1 MDAQSRLIA
10 KRYALAYFDANKDI
24 EEARNSFIKI
34 YDLVISYLSYFKHP
48 CNPCITSK
56 IKIQILSKIIDN
68 SLKGTKAEAFFKILI
83 EEKRISL
90 LPVIRSEVE
99 KLYDEKKGI
108 ERIKIYSRFKLSDR
122 ELEYIKE
129 AVSGLTDK
137 KLIFEQQIKQD
148 LIGGFQ
154 AQIGDFFLDASISG
168 RLKNLTKSL
177 LN

>member
-1 MDAQSRLIA
+1 MDAQNRLIA

-48 CNPCITSK
+48 CITSK
-56 IKIQILSKIIDN
+56 IKIQILAKIIDN